1 MYMGRQNVPVFRGIH
16 GITAGHQI
24 SIIGSSINIAYMYK
38 LTFELFHEGNLILT
52 LYYIEL
58 F

>member
-1 MYMGRQNVPVFRGIH
+1 MYRQNVPVFRGIH

-24 SIIGSSINIAYMYK
+24 SIIESSINIAYMYK

-52 LYYIEL
+52 VYYIEL